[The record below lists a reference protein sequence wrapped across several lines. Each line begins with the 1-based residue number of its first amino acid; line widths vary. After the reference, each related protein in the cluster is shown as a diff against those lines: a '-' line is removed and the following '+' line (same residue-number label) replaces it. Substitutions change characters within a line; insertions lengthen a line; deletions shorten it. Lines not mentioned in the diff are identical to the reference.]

1 MMKVL
6 GLTGGIATGKS
17 TVSNHLRQQGRLI
30 IDADQVARDIVRPGT
45 VGLSQV
51 VKAFGKNILTDNGEL
66 DRGRLA
72 KLVFSSK
79 KARQQL
85 NDILQPLIRQQIVT
99 MLDKYRQQ
107 QVPLVVLDAPL
118 LIEEHYQ
125 PLCDYIMVVTT
136 KRSVQLAR
144 LMQRNQLTS
153 LQAQQRIDSQL
164 ALTEKIKQA
173 DVVIDNNG
181 TMDETW
187 QQVDRWLASVMET

>member
-107 QVPLVVLDAPL
+107 QVPLVVLDTPL

-181 TMDETW
+181 TMAETW

>member
-181 TMDETW
+181 TMAETW